1 MSHTVLKYV
10 DSLYILDSVGILA
23 LNFIYFDLFQCL
35 HLELKDILQDP
46 KALYPFMQFM
56 KSEASVNVLQF
67 YLSVGKLF
75 KVDIFFLK
83 LSSFDISVTMCIRFL
98 KEIIF
103 FSTEEFNTKLL
114 TPEMSPKALDSLHS
128 ELKELYVQYCDPT
141 APDHIQFDQDIVSE
155 IKDSKI
161 AFILKH

>member
-1 MSHTVLKYV
+1 
-10 DSLYILDSVGILA
+10 
-23 LNFIYFDLFQCL
+23 
-35 HLELKDILQDP
+35 
-46 KALYPFMQFM
+46 
-56 KSEASVNVLQF
+56 
-67 YLSVGKLF
+67 
-75 KVDIFFLK
+75 
-83 LSSFDISVTMCIRFL
+83 MCIRFL